1 MSTIVTRS
9 GKGSALSHTEMDA
22 NFTNLNTDKLENLL
36 EDTSPQLGGTLDTND
51 KAIGNAGAA
60 GFVDFEKRIQIDEN
74 IADYSITVDNQNEQ
88 GLGLRIK
95 AGDKDYVGSLAI
107 LSVADKNNTQ
117 QFIVKANGDVNAAE
131 TMTVGRAGT
140 DSGTQGIISMV
151 PGAISTLNTSDD
163 LNITTNSGVLS
174 LNSLSFPG
182 SDGTTGQVLTTN
194 GSGALSFADNTLLQ
208 DTSPQLGG
216 ALDQN
221 GQKISDDTRNYQILG
236 DQATPSSANY
246 DSFNNTARVFGPVT
260 ISEVDGPSNRVH
272 SNPRLTLVKADA
284 SVSGG
289 SNAGRLRM
297 NYIEGVYEMDG
308 FDNTCTGFGRG
319 HNGFFVSSMAKNSN
333 ASNNASTLA
342 EQTGMTITPQVQSDS
357 TGGLTVT
364 DLRCIDMNPNINDT
378 NGTVTTLYGLYYNT
392 SNAGTITTQYSF
404 YGAEPTASAYN
415 DGGFQLP
422 IVTVANLSTLAQ
434 REGNTAY
441 VNNNTAGTG
450 SVAKCQV
457 FYDGSNWKLAHEPGT
472 TAA

>member
-1 MSTIVTRS
+1 MSTIVTRA
-9 GKGSALSHTEMDA
+9 GKGSALTHTELDA
-22 NFTNLNTDKLENLL
+22 NFTNLNTDKLQ
-36 EDTSPQLGGTLDTND
+36 SPLSAALDVGNNEIKTTGG
-51 KAIGNAGAA
+51 A
-60 GFVDFEKRIQIDEN
+60 GFIDIADRIQMDKN
-74 IADYSITVDNQNEQ
+74 VADYSISIDNQNEQ

-107 LSVADKNNTQ
+107 LSVADKNNVQ
-117 QFIVKANGDVNAAE
+117 QFIVKADGDVNAAE
-131 TMTVGRAGT
+131 AFSVGRAGT
-140 DSGTQGIISMV
+140 DSGTQGIISIQ
-151 PGAISTLNTSDD
+151 PGVISTLNSSDD

-182 SDGTTGQVLTTN
+182 SDGTTGQVLQTN
-194 GSGALSFADNTLLQ
+194 GSGALSFADRADVVS

-216 ALDQN
+216 ALSQN
-221 GQKISDDTRNYQILG
+221 GQKIGDDTRNYQILG

-246 DSFNNTARVFGPVT
+246 DSFNNTARVHGPVT

-392 SNAGTITTQYSF
+392 SNAGTITNQYSF

-422 IVTVANLSTLAQ
+422 IVTVTNLSTLAQ

-441 VNNNTAGTG
+441 VNNNTAGTPA
-450 SVAKCQV
+450 VAKCQV
-457 FYDGSNWKLAHEPGT
+457 FYDGSNWKLSHEPGT
-472 TAA
+472 TATQA